1 MLWLVIRQYAV
12 VPYEECRFIKSV
24 MNSRKFKRTQSAFT
38 LVEVMISTFIFGLV
52 ILVALV
58 SVGKGIELVDASRQ
72 NTRASQ
78 ILQSELELLRTLPW
92 DTFKDQT
99 NVQLTAQFR
108 TQVASQFG
116 SDQFDGEVEVAEI
129 QTGLMLVAVTVNW
142 IGFKGRPYSKKY
154 YTYFADGGIND
165 YFITP

>member
-24 MNSRKFKRTQSAFT
+24 INSRKFKRTQSAFT

-58 SVGKGIELVDASRQ
+58 SVGKGIELVYASRQ

-92 DTFKDQT
+92 DTFKIRRMC
-99 NVQLTAQFR
+99 NSPLNSGLKWHLNLGVISLTEESKSQKFR
-108 TQVASQFG
+108 QV
-116 SDQFDGEVEVAEI
+116 
-129 QTGLMLVAVTVNW
+129 
-142 IGFKGRPYSKKY
+142 
-154 YTYFADGGIND
+154 
-165 YFITP
+165 